1 MNVHLIASGPSY
13 KLFKPEEY
21 PGDIFYVNAPWL
33 MKDWLQK
40 LNPNFKPSA
49 WFEMHSLENLLDT
62 LEFIVRNDVK
72 ISVMDYYTK
81 LLPSL
86 EEEIYMQR
94 KDKNIPKAV
103 EYPLDTMLN
112 QFGRVFTSSASYML
126 ALAIYKRPVKIY
138 TWGIHMNSKGE
149 YKYQREGY
157 QYLLHIA
164 ETKGIELVLNTE
176 DVKPE
181 KNNFNGSKYL
191 YGYDWKDFIKEN

>member
-1 MNVHLIASGPSY
+1 
-13 KLFKPEEY
+13 
-21 PGDIFYVNAPWL
+21 
-33 MKDWLQK
+33 
-40 LNPNFKPSA
+40 
-49 WFEMHSLENLLDT
+49 
-62 LEFIVRNDVK
+62 
-72 ISVMDYYTK
+72 
-81 LLPSL
+81 LPSL